1 MVLATAVFAAAL
13 LALPAIAHA
22 DPVKIADADLEDGV
36 YNVPDVGDYQL
47 DTDKCTGINVGE
59 AGKVIPGDVT
69 IDLNGKTISNSAD
82 HSCIGVVGTLSTKV
96 TVSNGSLVQTNTS
109 NAAVRVDSTGGSGP
123 SVNLSNVNA
132 SSADH
137 QCIDAEN
144 GRITIKDGGK
154 FTATSDSSTA
164 SVLRSSSKGSFEVY
178 AGTFTGSSITAGD
191 SICFSLYGG
200 TYSTFPE
207 GTYTS
212 SYGIICD
219 DEGSFAVKTVNS
231 IKEEAKY
238 ALSYTVSGASYSNP
252 VYFTTES
259 KANDFK
265 AAHSSDCSDVQS
277 AWLEVTFKAD
287 GATPSSQTQKVF
299 YGTPA
304 VKGEVE
310 EPQSDDGLFEYWK
323 DSDDNQYKFDTNLY
337 EASTF
342 TAAWTD
348 YVAQV
353 GDKKFTTLQAAVDA
367 IEDGSAKASEIK
379 LLKDLEANVTV
390 NKGDF
395 TLDLNGKTISAKDSE
410 AAIAVNGPAKLTVKN
425 GTISSKDEDSDGVFV
440 TDAGADVTLEGLNI
454 QDVDNAVVAN
464 AGKVTIG
471 KGFVGKSETE
481 TLIASGSATVII
493 DDGTFSSADSNFL
506 YIKDLEE
513 QGSVDIN
520 GGEFSGM
527 CSSNDVSTALVK
539 FKINGGIFENWENVW
554 AVADGKTFLEREDG
568 RFEVVDA
575 AKAKA
580 QASWVVST
588 STTFEGEKF
597 KFTVYFR
604 DETNARECYKK
615 MDEEI
620 EDGDATIKAIYH
632 VEFVSQDK
640 TVEVRGLEEGEAVGE
655 LPAGKEIAKY
665 EFLGWYLN
673 GNYSD
678 DYKLSAETVIEH
690 DVKAVALWKKVDTD
704 EATSDP
710 IEIEEADES
719 SSSSSSSDSKS
730 SPETGDAGVTA
741 LGFAALGSAALAIA
755 ARRRK
760 AE

>member
-13 LALPAIAHA
+13 LALPALAHA
-22 DPVKIADADLEDGV
+22 STVKIADADLEDGV
-36 YNVPDVGDYQL
+36 YNVSDVGDYQL
-47 DTDKCTGINVGE
+47 DTDKCTGINV
-59 AGKVIPGDVT
+59 KVISGDVT

-82 HSCIGVVGTLSTKV
+82 HSCIGVIGTSGTKV
-96 TVSNGSLVQTNTS
+96 TVSNGTLTQTNVS
-109 NAAVRVDSTGGSGP
+109 NAAVRVDSTGGTAP
-123 SVNLSNVNA
+123 SVKLNGVNA
-132 SSADH
+132 SSVDH

-144 GRITIKDGGK
+144 GYITIEGDGEY
-154 FTATSDSSTA
+154 TATSNSSTA

-178 AGTFTGSSITAGD
+178 AGTFTGDLITSGNNTR
-191 SICFSLYGG
+191 FYLYGG

-207 GTYTS
+207 GICTS

-219 DEGSFAVKTVNS
+219 DKGSFEVKAISS
-231 IKEEAKY
+231 IKEKATCFLTYKDSYLVYFATEDEAK
-238 ALSYTVSGASYSNP
+238 
-252 VYFTTES
+252 
-259 KANDFK
+259 KFK
-265 AAHSSDCSDVQS
+265 DTYGDCSDVQS
-277 AWLEVTFKAD
+277 AWLDVTFKAD

-310 EPQSDDGLFEYWK
+310 DPQSDDGLFDHWK
-323 DSDDNQYKFDTNLY
+323 DSDGNQYKFDTNLY

-367 IEDGSAKASEIK
+367 IEDGSAKVSEIK

-410 AAIAVNGPAKLTVKN
+410 AVIAVNGPAKLTVKN

-527 CSSNDVSTALVK
+527 CSSNDVSTALAK

-554 AVADGKTFLEREDG
+554 AVADSKTFLEREDG
-568 RFEVVDA
+568 RFEVVDV

-615 MDEEI
+615 MDEEV

-665 EFLGWYLN
+665 GFLGWYLN

-730 SPETGDAGVTA
+730 SPETGDAGVAA